1 MKHRCK
7 IVITIS
13 LILEAANAGG
23 ATKTMILYSA
33 FLSYNQLIRLLKLLT
48 ESDLLSYD
56 LNSRTFKT
64 TEKNGLRFLEI
75 YTRSKNTI
83 MVILLG
89 VINNRKKGG

>member
-7 IVITIS
+7 IVIIIS
-13 LILEAANAGG
+13 LIVEAANAGG
-23 ATKTMILYSA
+23 ATKTMILYSP
-33 FLSYNQLIRLLKLLT
+33 FLSYNQLILLLKLLT

-56 LNSRTFKT
+56 RNSRTFKT
-64 TEKNGLRFLEI
+64 TENGLRFLEI

-83 MVILLG
+83 VVILLG

>member
-64 TEKNGLRFLEI
+64 TENGLRFLEI

>member
-7 IVITIS
+7 IVIIIS
-13 LILEAANAGG
+13 LIVEAANAGG

-33 FLSYNQLIRLLKLLT
+33 FLSYNQLILLLKLLT

-64 TEKNGLRFLEI
+64 TENGLRFLEI

-83 MVILLG
+83 VVILLG